1 MRSKSYRL
9 ENLMAREEDD
19 ILLDRRIGGWQ
30 FVGNHDFCIGE
41 AVRDLVGDEEE
52 RAIQEENIVENCVTC
67 FWEGYGERG
76 VLS

>member
-19 ILLDRRIGGWQ
+19 ILLDRRIGGRQ
-30 FVGNHDFCIGE
+30 FVGDHDFCIGE

-52 RAIQEENIVENCVTC
+52 RAI
-67 FWEGYGERG
+67 
-76 VLS
+76 